1 MKLTPTQSNIISA
14 LCLTGRYP
22 LDQLS
27 LIVTDDM
34 KEATTYR
41 ALLRMRDEKLITVNW
56 KGGYATQS
64 KTTKEKKPKTGVH
77 GAEKVIQLC
86 HRRKSDKDFGLVEKI
101 IIENLGSEVFEY
113 YEKVAEVKNRN
124 GSSQTVMR
132 DLRKAEVM
140 IICQRAG
147 VKVFPFEKA
156 QIGPGT
162 TEISEASFYDS
173 VEIKRAEILEIEKI
187 ARSRYIGLLFSEGG
201 IYTVYNFRS
210 NNMQLVTQREQQVRM
225 VFKDTVANMW
235 TPPQSMNQNY
245 KSITELADTII
256 FGHDD
261 EEVLTRFMSSEKNPF
276 SSLAEVYR
284 NIYYAPVGTDAPFQI
299 WLLTQK
305 EWRERLLGA
314 FIVKDFIEQKNT
326 YRTHDAYIPGEDLYV
341 LCWADANLSRLRV
354 IAREMQ
360 RNSKRKYAILA
371 LPWQTE
377 IIKKYVKGNYT
388 IMPLTQAGIKK
399 AFEKGG

>member
-1 MKLTPTQSNIISA
+1 
-14 LCLTGRYP
+14 
-22 LDQLS
+22 
-27 LIVTDDM
+27 
-34 KEATTYR
+34 
-41 ALLRMRDEKLITVNW
+41 
-56 KGGYATQS
+56 
-64 KTTKEKKPKTGVH
+64 
-77 GAEKVIQLC
+77 
-86 HRRKSDKDFGLVEKI
+86 
-101 IIENLGSEVFEY
+101 
-113 YEKVAEVKNRN
+113 
-124 GSSQTVMR
+124 
-132 DLRKAEVM
+132 
-140 IICQRAG
+140 
-147 VKVFPFEKA
+147 
-156 QIGPGT
+156 
-162 TEISEASFYDS
+162 
-173 VEIKRAEILEIEKI
+173 
-187 ARSRYIGLLFSEGG
+187 
-201 IYTVYNFRS
+201 
-210 NNMQLVTQREQQVRM
+210 MQLVTQREQQVRM